1 MCAEAADIQIK
12 CVANRHIGK
21 NPVKC
26 ANENCEKNAT
36 VCRSCGFVSAFR
48 ENRKRGLICP
58 FCMQQ
63 EKSEG
68 PTRVGSLACSDVEDN
83 ASDKGRQRRGLM
95 RRREGDQQKSQQDDK
110 LMKGKNRTTRDKS
123 KKIQYEQ
130 MANDSQSEAEPNHRL
145 PNNGIEHEADA
156 QDSQSE
162 AEQDNRLPNNG
173 IEHETAPINVD
184 VEDEKDN
191 AKDSVKK
198 APMIEEETRS
208 PIVTGQQ

>member
-1 MCAEAADIQIK
+1 
-12 CVANRHIGK
+12 
-21 NPVKC
+21 
-26 ANENCEKNAT
+26 
-36 VCRSCGFVSAFR
+36 
-48 ENRKRGLICP
+48 
-58 FCMQQ
+58 
-63 EKSEG
+63 
-68 PTRVGSLACSDVEDN
+68 
-83 ASDKGRQRRGLM
+83 
-95 RRREGDQQKSQQDDK
+95 
-110 LMKGKNRTTRDKS
+110 
-123 KKIQYEQ
+123 

-208 PIVTGQQ
+208 PIVTG